1 MLNPGRW
8 SMAVAIIFGLVVFLP
23 TARAEEQ
30 FEVTFCYSGTFTPF
44 HDSKDLTVVRGF
56 QLNGI
61 TRSHSENKFLDNAT
75 YHMEGV
81 HRGPQLVSYVRFIDP
96 DGDILIVERTGTGKE
111 AVGKFLEGTGKYK
124 GIKGSFRIEIIARG
138 KPAMPGTVQECHKAV
153 GTFELRK

>member
-8 SMAVAIIFGLVVFLP
+8 SMVVAIISGLVMFLP
-23 TARAEEQ
+23 TAQAEEQ
-30 FEVTFCYSGTFTPF
+30 FETTFCYSGTFTLF
-44 HDSKDLTVVRGF
+44 HGSNDLAPVMSF

-61 TRSHSENKFLDNAT
+61 SRSHSENKFLNNAT
-75 YHMEGV
+75 YHMDGV
-81 HRGPQLVSYVRFIDP
+81 VRGTQLLAYVRLIDP

-124 GIKGSFRIEIIARG
+124 GVKGGFRIEPIARG
-138 KPAMPGTVQECHKAV
+138 KPAMPGTVQECHHAV